1 MIKNLVEAI
10 RIHYRADI
18 PIIFTLDSGYY
29 DQQIYEISEYLGV
42 GYMCGG
48 KLDKEMK
55 VYLARFGGSDHQS
68 YQKEAQTWDFL
79 EFGGKAK
86 SWSKFRRAI
95 FYRPRY
101 EDHR

>member
-1 MIKNLVEAI
+1 MEAI